1 LPRWWCQIPPQKLLF
16 SQTASN
22 LNYKVYSVMMIEY
35 KEKPAYLLGYVY
47 AANIK
52 KWWQHCHCQ

>member
-1 LPRWWCQIPPQKLLF
+1 
-16 SQTASN
+16 
-22 LNYKVYSVMMIEY
+22 MMIEY